1 MGLSN
6 LIVLGTPMEEQTA
19 VGECVD
25 SVLSSLVDMS
35 LAPHSYWVHFPHTN
49 FRLSG
54 RYSMLRFGVGVC
66 LHVSHHHGDIVTI
79 YSSTLSETTILLKIF
94 VTLSFVMYLIYKVDV
109 Q

>member
-1 MGLSN
+1 
-6 LIVLGTPMEEQTA
+6 
-19 VGECVD
+19 
-25 SVLSSLVDMS
+25 
-35 LAPHSYWVHFPHTN
+35 
-49 FRLSG
+49 
-54 RYSMLRFGVGVC
+54 MLRFGVGVC